1 MKDLLNLLKK
11 QGADEDFDHIRV
23 GLASPDMVRSWSYG
37 EVKKPETINYRTFKP
52 ERDGLFCAKVFGPVK
67 DFECLCGKYKRLK
80 HRGVVC
86 EKCGVEVTQTKVRRE
101 RMGHIELACPIAHIW
116 FLKSLPSRIG
126 LLLDMTLRDIE
137 RVLYFEGFVVIDP
150 GMTTLEKGQ
159 LLTDEAYLEA
169 IEEFGDDFNAKM
181 GAEAVYELLKDVDL
195 NREATDLREEIE
207 STKSETKFKRLSK
220 RLKLVEAFIDSG
232 NHPEWM
238 VMTVLPVLP
247 PDLRPLVPLDGGRF
261 ATSDLNDLY
270 RRVINRNNR
279 LKRLLELNA
288 PDIIVRNEK
297 RMLQESVDALLDNG
311 RRGRA
316 ITGTNKRPLKSL
328 SDMIKGK
335 QGRFR
340 QNLLGKRVD
349 YSGRSVIVV
358 GPTLKL
364 HQCGLPKKMAL
375 ELFKPFIFSKL
386 QMRGLATTIKAA
398 KKLVEREVAEVWD
411 ILEEVIREHPIMLNR
426 APTLHRLGI
435 QAFEPILIEGKAIQL
450 HPLVCT
456 AFNADFDG
464 DQMAVHVPLSIE
476 AQLEVRA
483 LMMSSNNILSPANGK
498 PIIVPTQD
506 IILGLYYMTRDKI
519 NVKGENMVFADAKEA
534 LRAYANKAVELQA
547 RIKCRVLEYY
557 RDEDGNR
564 VETRTLIDTTVG
576 RAILSEMLPEGLPFS
591 LINKTLDKKAVS
603 KLIDACYRE
612 VGLKDTVILADQL
625 MYTGYHYATRSGI
638 SIGVNDMIVPANKA
652 ELIKAAE
659 AEIKDIEK
667 QWQTGLVTSGERY
680 NKVVDIWS
688 HANDRVARAMMKEI
702 GEETVVDSDGNEV
715 TQPSFNSIFVMA
727 DSGARGSAAQIR
739 QLAGMR
745 GLMAKPDGSIIEN
758 AITANFREGLDVLQ
772 YFISTHGARKGL
784 ADTALKTANSGYL
797 TRRLVDVSQDL
808 VVNMDDCGTTEGIVL
823 RPVIEGGDI
832 VVDLGERVLGRVL
845 QQDLEDEK
853 GKLLIANGTLLQERE
868 VELINELG
876 IDELK
881 VRSAVTCETRHG
893 ICVQC
898 YGREL
903 ARGHKVGKGEA
914 VGVIAAQSIGEPG
927 TQLTMRTFH
936 IGGAASSSASVNSI
950 EVKNSGTV
958 RFHNVKVVQ
967 NSSKRLIAVS
977 RSGEIGVVD
986 EATGREKER
995 YKIPYGS
1002 EFAIHDGAEVN
1013 AGQTLATWDPHM
1025 HPVITEVAGK
1035 VKFSD
1040 FVEAVTVQH
1049 RVDDITGLTTIE
1061 VMEDSIRS
1069 NAGKELRPTIEL
1081 VDGKGQV
1088 LCYAGTNIP
1097 VHYMLPGGAFV
1108 NVEDGSKIKVG
1119 DVLAK
1124 IPQESSKNRDI
1135 TGGLPRVAD
1144 LFEARKPKEPAI
1156 LAEITGTVSFG
1167 KETKGKK
1174 RLVITDSEGESNET
1188 LIPKFRHIN
1197 VFEGESVEK
1206 GEILVDGELDSHD
1219 IVRIKGVRDLTNY
1232 MVNEVQDVYR
1242 LQGVQ
1247 INDKHIEVIVRQML
1261 RKVTIIDGGDTRL
1274 LRGDQVDKARVLDTN
1289 DKAIAMNKKPATYEQ
1304 DLLGITKASLVTE
1317 SFISA
1322 ASFQET
1328 TRVLTEAAVKGAKD
1342 DLRGLKENV
1351 IVGRLIPAG
1360 TGQTYHEERRKRRM
1374 QPTMPVMPEMGEL
1387 EEALEGVAEKAAE
1400 AAAEAAAKE
1409 AAVSE

>member
-1 MKDLLNLLKK
+1 MKDLLNLFNPQNSK
-11 QGADEDFDHIRV
+11 DDFDLIKV

-67 DFECLCGKYKRLK
+67 DYECLCGKYKRMK

-86 EKCGVEVTQTKVRRE
+86 EKCGVEVTQTKVRRD
-101 RMGHIELACPIAHIW
+101 RMGHIDLACPIAHIW

-150 GMTTLEKGQ
+150 GMTTLERGQ
-159 LLTDEAYLEA
+159 LLTDETYLEA
-169 IEEFGDDFNAKM
+169 IEEYGDDFNAKM
-181 GAEAVYELLKDVDL
+181 GAEAIYEMLLDVDL
-195 NREATDLREEIE
+195 HMEAQELREEIE
-207 STKSETKFKRLSK
+207 ICKSETKFKRLSK
-220 RLKLVEAFIDSG
+220 RLKLAEAFLESG
-232 NHPEWM
+232 NKPEWM

-279 LKRLLELNA
+279 LRRLLELNA

-358 GPTLKL
+358 GPSLRL

-375 ELFKPFIFSKL
+375 ELFKPYIFGKL
-386 QMRGLATTIKAA
+386 QLRGLATTIKAA
-398 KKLVEREVAEVWD
+398 KKLVEKEVPEVWD
-411 ILEEVIREHPIMLNR
+411 ILEEVIREHPVMLNR

-476 AQLEVRA
+476 AQLEART
-483 LMMSSNNILSPANGK
+483 LMMSTNNILSPANGK

-506 IILGLYYMTRDKI
+506 IILGLYYMTRENI
-519 NVKGENMVFADAKEA
+519 NVQGEGMVFANSTEV
-534 LRAYANKAVELQA
+534 LRAYDNRHVHLQA
-547 RIKCRVLEYY
+547 QIKLRVIETEF
-557 RDEDGNR
+557 DEDGAATEVTSL
-564 VETRTLIDTTVG
+564 VETTVG
-576 RAILSEMLPEGLPFS
+576 RAILKGLLPKGLSFS
-591 LINKTLDKKAVS
+591 RINTTLDKKALS
-603 KLIDACYRE
+603 TLIDVCYRDI
-612 VGLKDTVILADQL
+612 GTKQTVILADQL
-625 MYTGYHYATRSGI
+625 MYTGYRYATKAGVSV
-638 SIGVNDMIVPANKA
+638 GVNDMVIPAAKTQLIDKA
-652 ELIKAAE
+652 EE
-659 AEIKDIEK
+659 EIKEIEM
-667 QWQTGLVTSGERY
+667 QWSQGLVTSGERY

-688 HANDRVARAMMKEI
+688 HANDKVAKAMM
-702 GEETVVDSDGNEV
+702 GELGKETVVDKDGNEV
-715 TQPSFNSIFVMA
+715 EQDSFNSIFIMA
-727 DSGARGSAAQIR
+727 DSGARGSPAQIR

-797 TRRLVDVSQDL
+797 TRRLVDVGQDL
-808 VVNMDDCGTTEGIVL
+808 VVTVDDCGTENGVI
-823 RPVIEGGDI
+823 RKPIIEGGDI
-832 VVDLGERVLGRVL
+832 VVDLGERVLGRTS
-845 QQDLEDEK
+845 QEDITDKE
-853 GKLLIANGTLLQERE
+853 GNVLIAKGSLLEEKE
-868 VELINELG
+868 VAIIAELG
-876 IDELK
+876 LDEML
-881 VRSAVTCETRHG
+881 VRSSVSCESRQG
-893 ICVQC
+893 ICSKC

-903 ARGHKVGKGEA
+903 ARGKQVSKGESI
-914 VGVIAAQSIGEPG
+914 GVIAAQSIGEPG

-936 IGGAASSSASVNSI
+936 IGGAASSSASVSSI
-950 EVKNSGTV
+950 EIKNSGTAK
-958 RFHNVKVVQ
+958 FHNVKTVT
-967 NSSKRLIAVS
+967 NSSGKLISVS
-977 RSGEIGVVD
+977 RSGEIGIINED
-986 EATGREKER
+986 GREKER
-995 YKIPYGS
+995 YKLPYGA
-1002 EFAIHDGAEVN
+1002 EFSVKDDEPVK
-1013 AGQTLATWDPHM
+1013 AGQIIANWDPHM

-1049 RVDDITGLTTIE
+1049 NTDSTTGLSSIE
-1061 VMEDSIRS
+1061 VMDDSIRS
-1069 NAGKELRPTIEL
+1069 SAGKELRPTVQL
-1081 VDGKGQV
+1081 VDTDGES

-1097 VHYMLPGGAFV
+1097 AHYVLPGGAFV
-1108 NVEDGSKIKVG
+1108 NVEDGSDVSIG
-1119 DVLAK
+1119 DVVAR

-1144 LFEARKPKEPAI
+1144 LFEARKPKEPAV
-1156 LAEITGTVSFG
+1156 LAETSGTISFG

-1174 RLVITDSEGESNET
+1174 RLVITDTHDVSIEIM
-1188 LIPKFRHIN
+1188 IPKFRHIN
-1197 VFEGESVEK
+1197 VFEGEYVEK
-1206 GEILVDGELDSHD
+1206 GEMLVDGELDPHD
-1219 IVRIKGVRDLTNY
+1219 IVRIKGIEELTNY
-1232 MVNEVQDVYR
+1232 MVKEVQDVYR
-1242 LQGVQ
+1242 LQGVG

-1261 RKVTIIDGGDTRL
+1261 RKVTIVNGGDTKM
-1274 LRGDQVDKARVLDTN
+1274 LRGDQVDRSRVLDMN
-1289 DKAIAMNKKPATYEQ
+1289 DKMISRNKKPATFEQ
-1304 DLLGITKASLVTE
+1304 NLLGITKASLVTE

-1328 TRVLTEAAVKGAKD
+1328 TRVLTEAAVRGAKD
-1342 DLRGLKENV
+1342 TLNGLKENV

-1360 TGQTYHEERRKRRM
+1360 TGQKYHEDRRANRIV
-1374 QPTMPVMPEMGEL
+1374 PNMPIMPSDDSSS
-1387 EEALEGVAEKAAE
+1387 VAEAKAAE
-1400 AAAEAAAKE
+1400 QSEESKSDGTVAE
-1409 AAVSE
+1409 